1 MFRLVR
7 LVPAFFL
14 GRLLCEAA
22 LASVEGSDV
31 GLENKIG
38 NLIEDFEVVNSN
50 GLTVKLSKVAD
61 GKPLMLVPVY
71 YECPS
76 ICGVMV
82 QEVLG
87 YVNKSRFVAGKDFS
101 LAFFSFDEKENYELA
116 AEKREAFLAEVE
128 KQGIAVEFLTASQEV
143 ISGLMG
149 QLGFKFVR
157 RGKDFDHP
165 PALYVLSKDL
175 QVSSVFKTV
184 LLDVESLDLALVNA
198 SEGGLGNFFD
208 KVFLVCSSFDP
219 QKGKYT
225 LSVLKVVRLVGL
237 ITVVLLGGLLFVLW
251 KSERLRF

>member
-1 MFRLVR
+1 MLRLVR
-7 LVPAFFL
+7 LVSAFFL
-14 GRLLCEAA
+14 SSLFCQAA
-22 LASVEGSDV
+22 SDPVDGNDV
-31 GLENKIG
+31 GVENKIG
-38 NLIEDFEVVNSN
+38 NSIEDFEVVNSN
-50 GLTVKLSKVAD
+50 GSTAKLSQVAN
-61 GKPLMLVPVY
+61 GKALMLIPVY

-87 YVNKSRFVAGKDFS
+87 YVEKSRFVPGKDYS
-101 LAFFSFDEKENYELA
+101 LAFFSFDETEDYKLA

-128 KQGIAVEFLTASQEV
+128 KEGKAIEFLTASQEV
-143 ISGLMG
+143 ISGLMN

-165 PALYVLSKDL
+165 PAVYILSKDL
-175 QVSSVFKTV
+175 RISSVFKTV
-184 LLDVESLDLALVNA
+184 MLDVESVDLALVNA
-198 SEGGLGNFFD
+198 SEGSLGNFFD
-208 KVFLVCSSFDP
+208 RVFLVCSSFDP